1 MQQHRAPAKRVLANG
16 FVFVVVV
23 VVKPSS
29 SPFLLSSSSFSSSK
43 EDDAGDEEEGEREE
57 SPILVLLPLGV
68 VLKILEL
75 ELLFL
80 WFLVVLLS
88 GDNGFD
94 PARIVVII
102 IVKVVVIDDDV
113 DDDDERKYDDA
124 FSFVRSPSS
133 LFFFCLSSQV
143 SSSCQAK
150 FQTVNLFGAF
160 STKKTDK
167 TTKKEKKRANAP
179 QKKKTAAQNFLYIR
193 ERERTRRTRRR
204 EKDFK
209 RDEFDEIRPTNAFVG
224 RKRSEVTLVRENSGL
239 GRRGDERGSG
249 EESHLGWNLATDHVR
264 FAETDGGRERLG
276 E

>member
-102 IVKVVVIDDDV
+102 IVKVVVIDDDD

-167 TTKKEKKRANAP
+167 TTKKREKKSKCT
-179 QKKKTAAQNFLYIR
+179 KKETCCTKFSTS
-193 ERERTRRTRRR
+193 ERTRRTRRR

-209 RDEFDEIRPTNAFVG
+209 RDEFDEIRPTNALMG

>member
-68 VLKILEL
+68 VLKILKL

-102 IVKVVVIDDDV
+102 IVKVVVIDDD

-124 FSFVRSPSS
+124 FLFVRVSVLS
-133 LFFFCLSSQV
+133 LLFLSLLSSVKQL
-143 SSSCQAK
+143 SSEISDSQPFWCI
-150 FQTVNLFGAF
+150 N
-160 STKKTDK
+160 KKNRQDN
-167 TTKKEKKRANAP
+167 KKREKRANAP
-179 QKKKTAAQNFLYIR
+179 KKKPAAQNFLHQR
-193 ERERTRRTRRR
+193 EREN
-204 EKDFK
+204 EKNEK
-209 RDEFDEIRPTNAFVG
+209 K
-224 RKRSEVTLVRENSGL
+224 RKRFQAR
-239 GRRGDERGSG
+239 
-249 EESHLGWNLATDHVR
+249 
-264 FAETDGGRERLG
+264 
-276 E
+276 

>member
-1 MQQHRAPAKRVLANG
+1 
-16 FVFVVVV
+16 
-23 VVKPSS
+23 
-29 SPFLLSSSSFSSSK
+29 
-43 EDDAGDEEEGEREE
+43 
-57 SPILVLLPLGV
+57 
-68 VLKILEL
+68 
-75 ELLFL
+75 
-80 WFLVVLLS
+80 
-88 GDNGFD
+88 
-94 PARIVVII
+94 
-102 IVKVVVIDDDV
+102 
-113 DDDDERKYDDA
+113 
-124 FSFVRSPSS
+124 
-133 LFFFCLSSQV
+133 V

-167 TTKKEKKRANAP
+167 TTKKREKKSKCT
-179 QKKKTAAQNFLYIR
+179 KKENCTQNFLYIR

-209 RDEFDEIRPTNAFVG
+209 RDEFDEIRPTNALMG

-249 EESHLGWNLATDHVR
+249 EESHLGWNLATDDVR